1 MKRITLQL
9 IMEYLER
16 FGWKNYEAVDE
27 PSEQEGVIYT
37 GWKASESSPVYMLC
51 IDPMVEKNC
60 ISFRTQSL
68 LEAPMGQVIPEQL
81 FNLLMALLWIN
92 FRIIVGKFSYEPV
105 RGEVRF
111 SIDIPIDEN
120 TLSYAQF
127 VHSLGLLIEIVET
140 YVPVIKKIREGEIT
154 AEQFIHHDIRGEIL
168 LERRELS
175 DSLRDLLKGLG
186 RINWN

>member
-1 MKRITLQL
+1 MNKVTLQL

-16 FGWKNYEAVDE
+16 FGWKNYEAVKE
-27 PSEQEGVIYT
+27 PSEQEGIIYT
-37 GWKASESSPVYMLC
+37 GWKASEHSPTYMLS
-51 IDPMVEKNC
+51 IDPMIEKKC

-68 LEAPMGQVIPEQL
+68 IQAPYENISHDC
-81 FNLLMALLWIN
+81 LLNILLALHWIN

-111 SIDIPIDEN
+111 SIDFPIDEN

-127 VHSLGLLIEIVET
+127 VHSLGLIVEIVEI
-140 YVPVIKKIREGEIT
+140 YVPLIKKIKGGELT
-154 AEQFIHHDIRGEIL
+154 AEKFIQHDLQGDVL
-168 LERRELS
+168 LEKQNLTQ
-175 DSLRDLLKGLG
+175 SLKDLLRGLG